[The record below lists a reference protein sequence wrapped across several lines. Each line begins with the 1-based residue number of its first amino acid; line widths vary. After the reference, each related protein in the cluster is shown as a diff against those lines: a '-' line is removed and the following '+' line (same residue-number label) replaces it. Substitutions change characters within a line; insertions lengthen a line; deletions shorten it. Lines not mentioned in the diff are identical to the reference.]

1 MSWINLCLAVHAASV
16 KKCVIHFIFKADIIM
31 LNILQYKKEVKEMLG
46 FAESYMLKASSPNK
60 EDISLVQPDSMAA
73 DPDDMSDQ

>member
-1 MSWINLCLAVHAASV
+1 MLHLLKS
-16 KKCVIHFIFKADIIM
+16 VIHFIFKADIIM

-60 EDISLVQPDSMAA
+60 EDISLVQRDSMAA
-73 DPDDMSDQ
+73 DPDDMPDQ